1 MNDPIFGEIISTYSR
16 TEALA
21 DGVLVDVSATA
32 REAGIKF
39 PVALTRAVWTRYVE
53 IPAGVRCQDEAGRL
67 WDILWMFRVSVR
79 RAALAGGEPLLYHL
93 YVRQHNRERLD
104 RRDLVTLKALCGP
117 GDDAEPVLTIL
128 LPEED

>member
-16 TEALA
+16 AEALA

-39 PVALTRAVWTRYVE
+39 PVALTRAVWSRYVE
-53 IPAGVRCQDEAGRL
+53 IPAGVCGQDERGRL
-67 WDILWMFRVSVR
+67 WDILWMFRVSAKRTAV
-79 RAALAGGEPLLYHL
+79 AAGEPLLYRL